1 MQLGFLCFEVSDLG
15 AWHTFLTETLGL
27 TDAGGQRYRM
37 DGHAWRIQ
45 LTEGPLDDL
54 LTVGWELD
62 TPEALR
68 ARLGALRAADI
79 EVKEADPTARG
90 ATHRFTC
97 TDPAGIPVELVCGLE
112 RASAPFVSPV
122 VQGGFV
128 ADALGLG
135 HLVLSAPDPAE
146 SARFYA
152 DLLGF
157 RLSDRIQTTFYGHA
171 VDLAFYHANPRHHSL
186 AFGGP
191 QRKRVNHF
199 LLEVKHLDE
208 VGLAYDRCI
217 RAGRRIMLTL
227 GRHPNDRMLS
237 FYAMTPSRFQFELG
251 WGGRQVDPDTHDGDE
266 VYTQISEWGHHP
278 PQAVFPP
285 PRRKG

>member
-27 TDAGGQRYRM
+27 TDAGGGRYRM
-37 DGHAWRIQ
+37 DGHAWRFQ

-54 LTVGWELD
+54 LTAGWEFD
-62 TPEALR
+62 SPDALL
-68 ARLGALRAADI
+68 ARVAALRAAGVAVSAAAPD
-79 EVKEADPTARG
+79 ARG

-97 TDPAGIPVELVCGLE
+97 LDPAGIPVELVCGLA
-112 RASAPFVSPV
+112 RAAEPFESPV

-128 ADALGLG
+128 ADDLGLG
-135 HLVLSAPDPAE
+135 HLVLSAPDPEA

-157 RLSDRIQTTFYGHA
+157 RLSDRIQTTFFGHE
-171 VDLAFYHANPRHHSL
+171 VDLAFYHVNPRHHSL

-199 LLEVKHLDE
+199 LLEVRHMDE

-217 RAGRRIMLTL
+217 RARRRIMLTL
-227 GRHPNDRMLS
+227 GRHPNDRMFS
-237 FYAMTPSRFQFELG
+237 FYAMTPSKFQFEFG
-251 WGGRQVDPDTHDGDE
+251 WGGRQVTMDAWDGSG
-266 VYTQISEWGHHP
+266 VYNQISEWGHHP
-278 PQAVFPP
+278 PQAAFPP